1 MYLRFHDAEPL
12 RNGKPPDEIVL
23 MTASHARKIWDF
35 VLRHYQD
42 IGTIVVHCEQS
53 DAIADQNFVKVR
65 LAGSWL
71 TNQQQVA
78 SSAPKPLQILLAAH
92 EGWSFGAGSR
102 WQCG

>member
-1 MYLRFHDAEPL
+1 VRIINDDRLRTSSPQRIRESF
-12 RNGKPPDEIVL
+12 G
-23 MTASHARKIWDF
+23 
-35 VLRHYQD
+35 
-42 IGTIVVHCEQS
+42 IVVHREQS

-102 WQCG
+102 GQCG

>member
-1 MYLRFHDAEPL
+1 MVQLSVGRPERALDGKTIDLRPPAKRVSPMSDHDGLDEVITIRGM
-12 RNGKPPDEIVL
+12 RN
-23 MTASHARKIWDF
+23 
-35 VLRHYQD
+35 
-42 IGTIVVHCEQS
+42 CEQS

-92 EGWSFGAGSR
+92 EGWPFGAGSR
-102 WQCG
+102 GQCG